1 MALMTVREVKRFVR
15 ISESDSSYDALIA
28 EYLPIIEDDICE
40 YLNNYFEDRAIFVDH
55 GAGLAFVRGNTLTS
69 VASADY
75 VTDDND
81 DFSTAGFAA
90 GMDVVIVGG
99 SNSGIYTVA
108 SVSSGTLT
116 MTSTGE
122 FVAQDQDL
130 FYKTPGRIRIARM
143 RWPDALKPT
152 AAQMIW
158 YQIENSKPNDAISE
172 KVDDYSITYAGSN
185 AYPARLVAKLSRY
198 RMAVSQ

>member
-1 MALMTVREVKRFVR
+1 MALMTVREVKRFLR
-15 ISESDSSYDALIA
+15 ISESDSTYDALIA
-28 EYLPIIEDDICE
+28 EYLPIVEQDVCE

-69 VASADY
+69 VVSADY

-81 DFSTAGFAA
+81 AFSTAGFAA

-99 SNSGIYTVA
+99 SNEGIYTVA

-130 FYKTPGRIRIARM
+130 FYKTPGRIRIARIV
-143 RWPDALKPT
+143 WPDALKPI
-152 AAQMIW
+152 AAKMLW
-158 YQIENSKPNDAISE
+158 YQVDNAKPNGAISE
-172 KVDDYSITYAGSN
+172 KIDDYSITYAGSN
-185 AYPARLVAKLSRY
+185 AYPSQLVHQLSRY
-198 RMAVSQ
+198 RQVRTH